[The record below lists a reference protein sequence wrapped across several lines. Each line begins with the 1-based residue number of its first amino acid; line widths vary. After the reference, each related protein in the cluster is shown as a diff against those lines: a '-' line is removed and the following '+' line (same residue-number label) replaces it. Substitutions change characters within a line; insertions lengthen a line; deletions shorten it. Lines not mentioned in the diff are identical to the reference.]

1 MDISEKTREFSGLLI
16 AYCSKPQQ
24 FLPFPHK
31 EELANQ
37 DWAASH
43 FVYVLLKY
51 ADSPPRPTLEA
62 LRKFRDKFSEEQ
74 KINIDL
80 PSLLARHWVRA
91 WSGEVRIPQQIQ
103 HQFIYLRDY
112 GKDKPRPDFW
122 ERHEHDFQFLECFQQ
137 QFPSEAAHSTI
148 PKKQFLELAEKHR
161 AVFPKTPN
169 AEGLF
174 KLGWFEETSDETV
187 SVSFHT
193 NPSNHDFANE
203 IAVFVW
209 RELVAENDK
218 ADNFAL
224 LKKWEDKVL
233 RNGFYPSGF
242 LKRLPN
248 VERERFVAAVFQQ
261 IEKEEDLLHPESEII
276 KARLDYYMDNR
287 YDFLPDKVLDFPL
300 ERMCGYDSFE
310 EVRHWD
316 LILGDLFHMQLARYN
331 LNTYLREILI
341 HERASQSKTWER
353 DYLKNAERLLELG
366 QTRPVLLYTIYEL
379 VERDFPEVIPVFF
392 KSTENLSIGTFIVQ
406 YAPIRPELLPEK
418 HRRSALPEKQFR
430 SLLFQSAFEIALEKM
445 ALQHDAALAG
455 KTVCESLLML
465 SKWIFNTKETE
476 EREDRKQGSL
486 AGEVYRRYQNAWA
499 TIEAR
504 RVDIWF
510 LKDVNPFLEF
520 ANGYMERLEN
530 QAKFPTRNN
539 LKYLDLSHAALL
551 SSLFRVVQKFR
562 KAHPDDESGKDLEKR
577 IRNVFIKKYCEEFKV
592 VKMDVLDIRQNRFL
606 RGDAN
611 WAFEPDHPDFLE
623 FEPLFDTSR
632 PEIGKFLDAV
642 RPQDFQLVEE
652 NEAMPDGT
660 AGEED
665 SSWLLNKDGKD
676 RSEKIKYRTHF
687 RVLLRLY
694 RAFAD
699 EKVKRKIGWSNWK
712 NAERQ
717 IRQKLLDWTMF
728 NRDDDKE
735 ERFNIYNILLG
746 NFYTSSLPLIQDVA
760 QTVNFFPEEEYRL
773 EYVKH
778 LTDGMTSLDLLLKI
792 HNSVFDLSC
801 KKHVQEAINRIDI
814 EVFIG
819 NQFLRRPIETALIE
833 ATNEGAFLN
842 IAERLLDFFKEKS
855 NLKDVLFGQQYSR
868 LIFEVQQRR

>member
-193 NPSNHDFANE
+193 TPSNHDFANE

-406 YAPIRPELLPEK
+406 YAPIRPELLPEH
-418 HRRSALPEKQFR
+418 HRRSALPEKQF
-430 SLLFQSAFEIALEKM
+430 
-445 ALQHDAALAG
+445 
-455 KTVCESLLML
+455 
-465 SKWIFNTKETE
+465 
-476 EREDRKQGSL
+476 
-486 AGEVYRRYQNAWA
+486 
-499 TIEAR
+499 
-504 RVDIWF
+504 
-510 LKDVNPFLEF
+510 
-520 ANGYMERLEN
+520 
-530 QAKFPTRNN
+530 
-539 LKYLDLSHAALL
+539 
-551 SSLFRVVQKFR
+551 
-562 KAHPDDESGKDLEKR
+562 
-577 IRNVFIKKYCEEFKV
+577 
-592 VKMDVLDIRQNRFL
+592 
-606 RGDAN
+606 
-611 WAFEPDHPDFLE
+611 
-623 FEPLFDTSR
+623 
-632 PEIGKFLDAV
+632 
-642 RPQDFQLVEE
+642 
-652 NEAMPDGT
+652 
-660 AGEED
+660 
-665 SSWLLNKDGKD
+665 
-676 RSEKIKYRTHF
+676 
-687 RVLLRLY
+687 
-694 RAFAD
+694 
-699 EKVKRKIGWSNWK
+699 K
-712 NAERQ
+712 N
-717 IRQKLLDWTMF
+717 MF
-728 NRDDDKE
+728 
-735 ERFNIYNILLG
+735 
-746 NFYTSSLPLIQDVA
+746 S
-760 QTVNFFPEEEYRL
+760 
-773 EYVKH
+773 
-778 LTDGMTSLDLLLKI
+778 
-792 HNSVFDLSC
+792 
-801 KKHVQEAINRIDI
+801 
-814 EVFIG
+814 
-819 NQFLRRPIETALIE
+819 
-833 ATNEGAFLN
+833 
-842 IAERLLDFFKEKS
+842 
-855 NLKDVLFGQQYSR
+855 
-868 LIFEVQQRR
+868 